1 MGVYSIP
8 VTIGVNEEQIA
19 KNIENE
25 VKDRVISNI
34 TEVVEEVI
42 YGRKYWGI
50 SAVDK
55 KDLSPLKDFV
65 SDVVEEI
72 VNKHEKYI
80 VEAAVDRLSD
90 KLSRKKKTKELLAKK
105 IENMEVLN
113 ETDRGS

>member
-1 MGVYSIP
+1 MGVFSIP

-25 VKDRVISNI
+25 AKDRVIANI

-42 YGRKYWGI
+42 YGHKYWGV

-55 KDLSPLKDFV
+55 EDLSPLRDFV
-65 SDVVEEI
+65 SDVVEKI

-80 VEAAVDRLSD
+80 VEAAVDKLAD
-90 KLSRKKKTKELLAKK
+90 KLSRKKATKELLAKK
-105 IENMEVLN
+105 LEKELQN
-113 ETDRGS
+113 ETD